1 MVKGGYS
8 LSLRRMKN
16 SQLKRQK
23 SVAIHLS
30 LTLMRVKLVII
41 IMDIIR
47 EITHTSYKIIVS
59 ELNGRAGDSLKKTF
73 AK

>member
-1 MVKGGYS
+1 MVKGGHS
-8 LSLRRMKN
+8 QSSWRIKN
-16 SQLKRQK
+16 SQN
-23 SVAIHLS
+23 SVEIHLS

>member
-1 MVKGGYS
+1 
-8 LSLRRMKN
+8 
-16 SQLKRQK
+16 
-23 SVAIHLS
+23 
-30 LTLMRVKLVII
+30 MRVKLVII